1 MSQNEYPTLA
11 DYRRIWP
18 LVQAGDWARAARE
31 LNMDPREDRLK
42 VQLLLGQNMVVEAGA
57 GTGKTRLLIERLCLA
72 LVAQGMA
79 AEKLVALTFTEKA
92 AAEIKNRLIDKLQHL
107 IACILEHKADDSG
120 TLALLWAHCPVDPQD
135 EKAYQK
141 AEEEMLRRMQ

>member
-1 MSQNEYPTLA
+1 MSRNEYPTLA

-107 IACILEHKADDSG
+107 IACILEHKKDEADDSG
-120 TLALLWAHCPVDPQD
+120 TLALLWAH
-135 EKAYQK
+135 
-141 AEEEMLRRMQ
+141 